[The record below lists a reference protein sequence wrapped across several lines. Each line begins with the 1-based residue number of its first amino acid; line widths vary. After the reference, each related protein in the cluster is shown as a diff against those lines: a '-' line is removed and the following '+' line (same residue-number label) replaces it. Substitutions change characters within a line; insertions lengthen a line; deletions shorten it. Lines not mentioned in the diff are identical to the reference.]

1 MVDDSKETA
10 SFRHNMTDTHKN
22 SQRLSQHAQD
32 THRFKSDRI
41 PELGR
46 INGHKVPPITK
57 NLFVIDTCRQ
67 RRKTCFLQWSVVGPG
82 VAFLISKKIDFKLK
96 LIRKDRK
103 GEIHQEDFTVL
114 STKYKGT

>member
-82 VAFLISKKIDFKLK
+82 SGT
-96 LIRKDRK
+96 IRRY
-103 GEIHQEDFTVL
+103 GLVGGSVL
-114 STKYKGT
+114 Q